1 MFANAAHTLRLVTTN
16 YFEPINEGVID
27 VQAWRWASLGEGRP
41 ALTAPCLG
49 WTKRGTVQ

>member
-27 VQAWRWASLGEGRP
+27 VQAWNASLTSVGRVRSRHP
-41 ALTAPCLG
+41 RVLTHS
-49 WTKRGTVQ
+49 THTQ